1 MNVTSVGLMWDYDVH
16 DEIFIHISL
25 EEEKLMSVTL
35 SHELAHQLEDVMIDY
50 IGDCDMKHY
59 EGILCSVAN
68 TIHDNLGNEGFDA
81 VLSGVSTIVYKM
93 DMISKGEDVY
103 EKKAFNFIP
112 IPGHD
117 FWLVFNE
124 YKSCLCYIK

>member
-1 MNVTSVGLMWDYDVH
+1 MNVTNVGLIWDYDVH
-16 DEIFIHISL
+16 DEIFTHISL

-68 TIHDNLGNEGFDA
+68 AIHDNLGNEGFDA
-81 VLSGVSTIVYKM
+81 VLSGVSTIVHKM
-93 DMISKGEDVY
+93 DMISKGEYVY
-103 EKKAFNFIP
+103 EKHIYMTCNSQGSVKIQ
-112 IPGHD
+112 HD
-117 FWLVFNE
+117 
-124 YKSCLCYIK
+124 

>member
-81 VLSGVSTIVYKM
+81 VLSGVSAIVHKM
-93 DMISKGEDVY
+93 DMISKGEDVC
-103 EKKAFNFIP
+103 EKTYLYACNSQGSVKIQ
-112 IPGHD
+112 HD
-117 FWLVFNE
+117 Q
-124 YKSCLCYIK
+124 